1 MDDSIGLL
9 LLFQLVLIMLNAIF
23 ASAEIAVLSISETKL
38 EHMADDGNGRA
49 KKLYKLA
56 KEPARF
62 LATKTFY
69 GAHGLPIT
77 DALAGNIAWQAALV
91 AHRTGL
97 GIYDDFVGVI
107 VYPEPFRVRRR
118 FADEIGLVHEFDD
131 ELYGETWDG
140 GPVIVSWGTDEEEGV
155 QVVLHEFAHRL
166 DLADGALDGVPPL
179 PPSLPRA
186 RWESVM
192 ETALQRLQD
201 ELDTGKSPPLD
212 PYAEEGP
219 EEFFPVATETFF
231 TEPAALA
238 AWDPALFEALA
249 EVYALRPGPM
259 VDFSC
264 KTA

>member
-1 MDDSIGLL
+1 MPAWIDALRRLWRARRERPGPDAAFWETVERTIPY
-9 LLFQLVLIMLNAIF
+9 
-23 ASAEIAVLSISETKL
+23 SANIPPAARERV
-38 EHMADDGNGRA
+38 RR
-49 KKLYKLA
+49 LA
-56 KEPARF
+56 ARF

-201 ELDTGKSPPLD
+201 ELDTGKSPPLRPLRRRRAGGILPGGD
-212 PYAEEGP
+212 GDFLYRTGGARCLGSG
-219 EEFFPVATETFF
+219 
-231 TEPAALA
+231 
-238 AWDPALFEALA
+238 
-249 EVYALRPGPM
+249 ALRGASRGLCPSAWPHGGL
-259 VDFSC
+259 FLQNRLI
-264 KTA
+264 

>member
-1 MDDSIGLL
+1 MPAWIDALRRLWRARRERPGPDAAFWETVERTIPY
-9 LLFQLVLIMLNAIF
+9 
-23 ASAEIAVLSISETKL
+23 SANIPPAARDRV
-38 EHMADDGNGRA
+38 RW
-49 KKLYKLA
+49 LA
-56 KEPARF
+56 ARF